1 MAIPSIAVKEIDL
14 DRCYFNPGCAASLYK
29 PQLPQLMLKLLWQHF
44 GPVQLHSICCHHNP
58 NLPKGSTIIN
68 NCAGC
73 DRRFRS
79 LYPGIRTIS
88 YWEVLDSLPDLS
100 LPDYSGLTVS
110 VQDSCSYRQKPQ
122 VHRAVR
128 SLLRKMQIEIV
139 ESAFSGEHSI
149 CCGDNFYPYLPAEQV
164 ANLQKRRADQMPCDD
179 VVVYCVSCVRSMTVG
194 GKRAHYL
201 PDLLFQKQTWPIRAS
216 LADYHGLLQRYIDS
230 H

>member
-1 MAIPSIAVKEIDL
+1 M
-14 DRCYFNPGCAASLYK
+14 
-29 PQLPQLMLKLLWQHF
+29 
-44 GPVQLHSICCHHNP
+44 
-58 NLPKGSTIIN
+58 
-68 NCAGC
+68 
-73 DRRFRS
+73 
-79 LYPGIRTIS
+79 
-88 YWEVLDSLPDLS
+88 LDSLPDLS